1 MVALLESIDCNVQRA
16 AVGALQTLTVF
27 LILVSIWVLIWQV
40 GAIGNLVHFSVNI
53 KKGVLSTGALQPV
66 IGLLRCLMMHFFE
79 FCINLII
86 HITTD
91 VYFLL

>member
-1 MVALLESIDCNVQRA
+1 VALLESIDCKVQRVA
-16 AVGALQTLTVF
+16 AGALRTLTAF

-40 GAIGNLVHFSVNI
+40 GAISNLVHSSVNI
-53 KKGVLSTGALQPV
+53 KKEVLSAGALQPI
-66 IGLLRCLMMHFFE
+66 IGLLRCLMMNLFE
-79 FCINLII
+79 FCINLIK